1 MNKTVF
7 IFLFELLLA
16 IVFVFF
22 YLSIWTSNSPDYASI
37 SERFKDTGLVA
48 ALHMIFGIGGALV
61 INTK

>member
-22 YLSIWTSNSPDYASI
+22 YLAIWTSNSPDYVSI
-37 SERFKDTGLVA
+37 SERFSDTGFVA
-48 ALHMIFGIGGALV
+48 AFHMIFGIGGALV